1 MCFIQVS
8 ICSPT
13 SPTSVVLSKRPYAN
27 LSVKLEQSWNAR
39 RICADRIVVIS
50 EKQDAKFQ
58 RVTYLAPSWA
68 HFYEVWDHI
77 DYVVDPRD
85 MWSTPVARYCNDLI
99 NILVVDVCD
108 TLTESLDVI
117 DLERPMVETHIRNL
131 DLISATYYTRQ
142 VVTLYSCH
150 GLSCRAAKLVPGMS
164 HQGLRQFDDHQEN
177 PIARGGPPGL
187 MTSCSSSRFQGH
199 DVSFVRETH
208 QIAEAQQEKNAKL
221 REAFGISE
229 YFVEGSSLD
238 PQRHVKEAQAK
249 AAAEQNKNYMLVRT
263 PSPTPA
269 HTEQAADKSNKRKRR
284 IKDSSSSPEAKRE
297 KKKKSKKHKKD
308 RSESPKHSKKKSSS
322 SKDKKKE
329 KDRHK
334 RQRSSSSSLQTVSS
348 SDDSDSSK
356 SNTDAKPKALI
367 GQESAPKPPPPLKDY
382 TCKKQ
387 VHLPA
392 SGVSVSGDGRKHHKK
407 RDKNK
412 RASTPLKEPEKTDKR
427 SRAEVNL
434 VEGAGQ

>member
-1 MCFIQVS
+1 M
-8 ICSPT
+8 
-13 SPTSVVLSKRPYAN
+13 
-27 LSVKLEQSWNAR
+27 
-39 RICADRIVVIS
+39 VVIS
-50 EKQDAKFQ
+50 EKQDAKLQ

-77 DYVVDPRD
+77 DAVVDPRD

-108 TLTESLDVI
+108 TLTESVDVI
-117 DLERPMVETHIRNL
+117 DLERPMVETHIRNFY
-131 DLISATYYTRQ
+131 LISHD
-142 VVTLYSCH
+142 LF
-150 GLSCRAAKLVPGMS
+150 LSRLV
-164 HQGLRQFDDHQEN
+164 L
-177 PIARGGPPGL
+177 
-187 MTSCSSSRFQGH
+187 SSRQIGA
-199 DVSFVRETH
+199 SVRETH

-356 SNTDAKPKALI
+356 
-367 GQESAPKPPPPLKDY
+367 
-382 TCKKQ
+382 
-387 VHLPA
+387 
-392 SGVSVSGDGRKHHKK
+392 VSVSGDGRKHHKK